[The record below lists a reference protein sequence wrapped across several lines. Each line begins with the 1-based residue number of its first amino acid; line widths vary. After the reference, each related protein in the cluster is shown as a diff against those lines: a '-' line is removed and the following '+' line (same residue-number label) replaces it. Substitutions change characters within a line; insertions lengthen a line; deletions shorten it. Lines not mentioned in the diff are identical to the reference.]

1 MLCFGCREHLL
12 LGSHCSASA
21 LGAARPSEPFF
32 AVPFGELQLPGGAQS
47 SMASRARC
55 DSVPRGQVLLG
66 SLRPLPWGA
75 GSGATPSLCQ
85 PLTSRPPAAGVLGE
99 NQFICC
105 FLPITCLRG
114 TDTSCAKPSACGG
127 AGAAPAAVLIR
138 FYARG
143 AGLAGRLPALSS
155 PALRSW
161 RSSGMFVLKPWG
173 PSLLGRMARE
183 PQVGVRS
190 CRAGSGAGEGRVC
203 IPGVWGG
210 CSAFVLCGE
219 GGLQPHTSASRCLPA
234 RTSASPR
241 GAAGTQITAEAE
253 QQSQYAAGRLL
264 CLLGSWGVN

>member
-1 MLCFGCREHLL
+1 MLCELDKEVLCFGCREHLL

-114 TDTSCAKPSACGG
+114 TDTSCAKPSACRGG
-127 AGAAPAAVLIR
+127 W
-138 FYARG
+138 
-143 AGLAGRLPALSS
+143 SS
-155 PALRSW
+155 P
-161 RSSGMFVLKPWG
+161 
-173 PSLLGRMARE
+173 
-183 PQVGVRS
+183 
-190 CRAGSGAGEGRVC
+190 CRCVNPILCEGSGAGWAPSCAPLACAPQLEELGDVCPQALGSVSAGTGGTRASGGGEKLQGREW
-203 IPGVWGG
+203 GWGG
-210 CSAFVLCGE
+210 PGLHP
-219 GGLQPHTSASRCLPA
+219 GGM
-234 RTSASPR
+234 
-241 GAAGTQITAEAE
+241 GG
-253 QQSQYAAGRLL
+253 LL
-264 CLLGSWGVN
+264 CLCAVW